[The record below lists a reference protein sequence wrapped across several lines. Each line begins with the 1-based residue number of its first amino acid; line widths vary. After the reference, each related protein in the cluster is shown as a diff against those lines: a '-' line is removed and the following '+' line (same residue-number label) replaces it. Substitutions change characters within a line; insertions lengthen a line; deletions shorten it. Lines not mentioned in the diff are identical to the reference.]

1 MGVSQEYIQRQQALA
16 ALVQQYKADGI
27 DHNTAWKKAEQLYDS
42 GQWQPS
48 VSAIQNGTWDS
59 ATSAPQAQS
68 TQTTAAVDP
77 SGSYAS
83 TGSQSVRYRG
93 STSQSRVGGDTRV
106 RGGVGDV
113 GEETANMG
121 TAMQQAAN
129 EGKEVAAPVTTQNV
143 SWQATRQPTDLASVR
158 QRVLQSVSN
167 NVRGAQ

>member
-27 DHNTAWKKAEQLYDS
+27 EHNTAWKKAEQLYDS

-48 VSAIQNGTWDS
+48 VSAIQSGNWDS
-59 ATSAPQAQS
+59 ATSAPQVQT

-77 SGSYAS
+77 AGSFAS

-93 STSQSRVGGDTRV
+93 STSQARVGGDTRV

-113 GEETANMG
+113 GEETSNMG
-121 TAMQQAAN
+121 TAMQDAAKEQQAAT
-129 EGKEVAAPVTTQNV
+129 PVTTQNV
-143 SWQATRQPTDLASVR
+143 SWQSTRQPTDLASVR
-158 QRVLQSVSN
+158 NRVLQSVSN

>member
-27 DHNTAWKKAEQLYDS
+27 EHNTAWKKAEQLYDS

-48 VSAIQNGTWDS
+48 VSAIQNGNWDS
-59 ATSAPQAQS
+59 ATSAPKVQ
-68 TQTTAAVDP
+68 TTETTAAVDP
-77 SGSYAS
+77 AGSYAS

-121 TAMQQAAN
+121 TAMQEAAN
-129 EGKEVAAPVTTQNV
+129 EQQAATPVTTQNV

-158 QRVLQSVSN
+158 NRVLQSVSN